1 MSKLSTV
8 IAATLLIAAG
18 AASAQAADAPLTREA
33 VVAELAAARNSGE
46 LAAIQGEKG
55 IEVTTPASAKAAA
68 LATTKLPRQ
77 AVLTVKPTEVRSDE
91 KLKERVE
98 FIHRQNQTHAIA
110 EEYVDAQV
118 GRLRAE
124 LERLGLSR
132 RTLGAVVA
140 DHGENAARELGDFPA
155 PIARRASALASR

>member
-18 AASAQAADAPLTREA
+18 VASAQTTQSTPLTREQVIA
-33 VVAELAAARNSGE
+33 DLVAARNSGE

-68 LATTKLPRQ
+68 IATSTLPRQ
-77 AVLTVKPTEVRSDE
+77 AVLAVKPTD
-91 KLKERVE
+91 
-98 FIHRQNQTHAIA
+98 
-110 EEYVDAQV
+110 
-118 GRLRAE
+118 LRADAKTAAAE
-124 LERLGLSR
+124 
-132 RTLGAVVA
+132 AA

-155 PIARRASALASR
+155 PVGRRATALAGR